1 MQGQNKQG
9 DKVSRRRVL
18 GAALALACAGLSGT
32 AAAQTYPSRPIHLY
46 VAFAPGGAGDTVA
59 RLVARKMSENLGQP
73 IVIENRPAP
82 MVAVVAVQ
90 QAKPDGYTLLMAGSG
105 TALTNALFKSL
116 PYDLMGDFIHV
127 STLASFDLALLTSPA
142 SSLKSVQDVV
152 AYARAHPGK
161 LNIGTVRVGSTQNL
175 AAEMFKAM
183 AGIDAVIVPYR
194 TTGDLLTA
202 VRTKDVQVAF
212 EILPPILSQVKGNV
226 VKPLAVTSNKR
237 FPALPDVPTVTE
249 SGIPGFE
256 ASSWNG
262 LSVPARTPPEVVARL
277 VKGIQAA
284 VASPEVQK
292 DLERMGMV
300 AKAGTPEEM
309 TRRMSGDIAK
319 WGAVIEKA
327 GIEKQ

>member
-1 MQGQNKQG
+1 
-9 DKVSRRRVL
+9 
-18 GAALALACAGLSGT
+18 
-32 AAAQTYPSRPIHLY
+32 
-46 VAFAPGGAGDTVA
+46 
-59 RLVARKMSENLGQP
+59 MSENLGQP